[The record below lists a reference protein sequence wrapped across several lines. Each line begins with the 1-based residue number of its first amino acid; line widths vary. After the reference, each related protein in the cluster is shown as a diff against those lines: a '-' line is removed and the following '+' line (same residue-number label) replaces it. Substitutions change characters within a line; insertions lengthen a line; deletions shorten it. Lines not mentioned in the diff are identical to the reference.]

1 MKRTLWMLVAFL
13 ILGAGVLWYLYG
25 QGDDKTTLAGLDR
38 QFAVKDT
45 ASIYKIFIADRK
57 GNRTTL
63 ERKGKHWLYNDQYKA
78 KPNAIENLLRAI
90 YRVEMKYKPPI
101 NAEQN
106 MIRSL
111 ATEGLK
117 VELYDAKN
125 RLIKSYY
132 IGGSTA
138 DERGTYM
145 MLDGVEQPY
154 VTYIPS
160 WSGNLRFRFNLLDDE
175 WRDKSIFSLAPEE
188 ITYVGIE
195 YHKQREKSFK
205 ITKEGASYQV
215 KPFHSITPEIKRPLR
230 TGAVE
235 SYLVGYENLQSE
247 AFENLYKDRDSISS
261 LVPFCTI
268 TVRHG
273 DGTERVAK
281 LHPIFKLQEYDE
293 ETKKYI
299 ESPEAERYYVDCEGD
314 FMMAQHI
321 VLKKILWPYESFFK

>member
-25 QGDDKTTLAGLDR
+25 QNNDKTTLAGLDR

-45 ASIYKIFIADRK
+45 ASIHKIFIADRLSS
-57 GNRTTL
+57 RTTL
-63 ERKGKHWLYNDQYKA
+63 ERKGNHWIYNGKYKA
-78 KPNAIENLLRAI
+78 KPIAIQTLLRSI

-111 ATEGLK
+111 STEGIK

-125 RLIKSYY
+125 ELIKSYY

-145 MLDGVEQPY
+145 MLEGFNQPY
-154 VTYIPS
+154 VAYIPS
-160 WSGNLRFRFNLLDDE
+160 WEGNLRFSYSLQGDE
-175 WRDKSIFSLAPEE
+175 WRDKSIFSIAPEE
-188 ITYVGIE
+188 ITYVGVE

-205 ITKEGASYQV
+205 INKKGAEYEV
-215 KPFHSITPEIKRPLR
+215 KPYHSITPEIKRALR
-230 TGAVE
+230 PGAVE
-235 SYLVGYENLQSE
+235 GYLVGYEKLQAE
-247 AFENLYKDRDSISS
+247 AFENLHPGRDSISS
-261 LVPFCTI
+261 LLPFCTI
-268 TVRHG
+268 TVRQG

-281 LHPIFKLQEYDE
+281 LHPIFKQEFDE
-293 ETKKYI
+293 RTEKYI
-299 ESPEAERYYVDCEGD
+299 QSPEAERYYGDCDGD
-314 FMMAQHI
+314 FMMIQHLVI
-321 VLKKILWPYESFFK
+321 KKILWAYESFFE